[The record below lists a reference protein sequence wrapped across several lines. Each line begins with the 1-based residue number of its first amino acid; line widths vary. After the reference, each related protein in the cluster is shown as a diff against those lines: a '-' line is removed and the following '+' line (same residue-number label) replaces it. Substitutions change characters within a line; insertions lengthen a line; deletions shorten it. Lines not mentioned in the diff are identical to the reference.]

1 MAEALVKKRFKR
13 PTEAQMIAYEAKLL
27 RKLMRSTKSQRLR
40 RMRRLRL
47 TDSTRLVAAQACHS

>member
-1 MAEALVKKRFKR
+1 MAPAPVKKRIKR
-13 PTEAQMIAYEAKLL
+13 PTEVQMIVREAKLL